1 MESEGGEKT
10 RVKVEI
16 TQSEVDQNFAMF
28 VPVFA
33 DFGKGM
39 VRLGQVQVVGNG
51 TRSAIFQLE
60 NKPKKVVLNAY
71 EEILER

>member
-10 RVKVEI
+10 KVKVEI
-16 TQSEVDQNFAMF
+16 TQGEVDQKFAMF

-39 VRLGQVQVVGNG
+39 VRIGQVGMVGNG
-51 TRSAIFQLE
+51 TRNAIFHME
-60 NKPKKVVLNAY
+60 HKPKKVVLNAY
-71 EEILER
+71 KEILGR